1 MEKRELTCIGC
12 PLGCSITVTLENGEI
27 KDVTGYTCKR
37 GHDYA
42 RKEVT
47 NPTRIVTS
55 TVRLT
60 GSATGAAVVSCKT
73 AQDIPKGKIFEIVV
87 ALRQVTAHAPVKIGD
102 VLLSNAAGTGVDI
115 IATKNVQII
124 GNEPQKMFTNPFGF
138 VHSSDMIGRY
148 THTRKQ
154 ANLFFPLFSFF
165 FLFYTNRIRPAA
177 HAAGRFCFLFCTDM
191 LRQIGGFNC
200 CFFRHGAA

>member
-27 KDVTGYTCKR
+27 KDVAGYTCKR

-55 TVRLT
+55 TVRSDRQRDRRSRRQLQD
-60 GSATGAAVVSCKT
+60 GAGHPEG
-73 AQDIPKGKIFEIVV
+73 QD
-87 ALRQVTAHAPVKIGD
+87 LRDRRGAPSGHGARARED
-102 VLLSNAAGTGVDI
+102 RRRAADKRRRNGRRYRCNEKCTV
-115 IATKNVQII
+115 I
-124 GNEPQKMFTNPFGF
+124 GNEVRRKFTNPFGF

-165 FLFYTNRIRPAA
+165 FLFYTNRTGLPHTRQ
-177 HAAGRFCFLFCTDM
+177 AGSVLSVRFIMRRLQQATA
-191 LRQIGGFNC
+191 NPKT
-200 CFFRHGAA
+200 FR

>member
-87 ALRQVTAHAPVKIGD
+87 

-115 IATKNVQII
+115 IATKNVQ
-124 GNEPQKMFTNPFGF
+124 
-138 VHSSDMIGRY
+138 
-148 THTRKQ
+148 
-154 ANLFFPLFSFF
+154 
-165 FLFYTNRIRPAA
+165 
-177 HAAGRFCFLFCTDM
+177 
-191 LRQIGGFNC
+191 
-200 CFFRHGAA
+200 

>member
-1 MEKRELTCIGC
+1 MEKRELTCIDC

-27 KDVTGYTCKR
+27 KDVAGYTCKR

-60 GSATGAAVVSCKT
+60 GSATGAGVVSCKT
-73 AQDIPKGKIFEIVV
+73 AQDIPKGKIFEIVA

-102 VLLSNAAGTGVDI
+102 VLLTNAAGTGVDI
-115 IATKNVQII
+115 VATKNVQ
-124 GNEPQKMFTNPFGF
+124 
-138 VHSSDMIGRY
+138 
-148 THTRKQ
+148 
-154 ANLFFPLFSFF
+154 
-165 FLFYTNRIRPAA
+165 
-177 HAAGRFCFLFCTDM
+177 
-191 LRQIGGFNC
+191 
-200 CFFRHGAA
+200 